1 MWYFWDREGHCCADP
16 DMTFAQVFDFAVQTS
31 STIGY
36 GGYWPKGY
44 MNNALV
50 VLLTLMSIVL
60 STVYAGLLFFKFI
73 TPQANIEFS
82 DVIAMSNVLGEPCLE
97 IRIGNSDGRANP
109 LINGEAN
116 LWVTSVQEYRAPG
129 EFAKRKVVQTENLHL
144 AVSQV
149 PKVNGVWT
157 IRHFIDENSPLYGL
171 RLDEFPATTIYSINL
186 NFKAIQVITKGEV
199 FAQTAYQV
207 RADLD

>member
-1 MWYFWDREGHCCADP
+1 
-16 DMTFAQVFDFAVQTS
+16 
-31 STIGY
+31 
-36 GGYWPKGY
+36 
-44 MNNALV
+44 
-50 VLLTLMSIVL
+50 
-60 STVYAGLLFFKFI
+60 
-73 TPQANIEFS
+73 ANS
-82 DVIAMSNVLGEPCLE
+82 
-97 IRIGNSDGRANP
+97 

-129 EFAKRKVVQTENLHL
+129 EFSKRKVVQTENLHL

-157 IRHFIDENSPLYGL
+157 IRHFIDEHSPMYGL

-199 FAQTAYQV
+199 FSQTAYQIEDIMVGYCFEEQAVWDPKTRTGHHDYAKLSMTKPSFVWYPNPAKMDEYEAV
-207 RADLD
+207 RLEAPSWSQRSNHHREESERSSDLPVWKRQSTIAASEMW